1 MPGPITWSPAMPIP
15 RVFDVQEH
23 VAHLNDHL
31 NPNSPYYERVEH
43 HENLRTLK
51 NLYET
56 GQRKDDEEE
65 ICIMHGK
72 VVSVKVARKSF
83 FFIYLFIEC
92 IQSKDYDTI

>member
-15 RVFDVQEH
+15 RVFDVQGH

-56 GQRKDDEEE
+56 GQRKNVEEE
-65 ICIMHGK
+65 YVSCMAKLCRWRSPAK
-72 VVSVKVARKSF
+72 VF
-83 FFIYLFIEC
+83 FIIYLFIEC